1 MLDHANALNAT
12 GKMLHDVYRT
22 FDPRRYSMHF
32 ARDRAYRFMRR
43 HEKEATGGR
52 QYDWVV
58 HVRMDMGWSDAIS
71 QPIVSFDDRHIYVP
85 SMWFADVP
93 DTFALVPRKLA
104 DAYFEIDGLILPP
117 KVMCIGGPNFD
128 PNTASI
134 EGMIQRGYTSE
145 VAQNFVK
152 SELCVH
158 KFPGFHKVVHKQSN
172 STWSTS
178 GYSEYLLKR
187 KLLAAGL
194 PLFKGNSGPQSRQS
208 FVILFLFPLFI
219 VRYFPTNRIP
229 AYRYLTVSSS
239 DRTKMTARVPEDE
252 RTIMFMCFYLRA
264 RQHIP
269 YAKTVSAS
277 NAAMHAS
284 CLHMALLHHD
294 LARQTPWSTPCC
306 VMAKARS
313 RAAPELARAVY
324 MASDLKERECQSLDA
339 TSTTGLDR
347 ISTDWN
353 FMPLRLRFRQNK
365 CVTFSDYQPVKKSG
379 MFETE
384 ALAALSLHTNRDALQ
399 LPRFKVANLFIAPC
413 INYYRYKDIMVS
425 YQNRN

>member
-1 MLDHANALNAT
+1 MYSSCMVVGRSKGLSKQPYTCRGPMRALVFIILIFIPVYANFVAREAEVIGSNDKKVFVAFIFAGAPRSLIVPVVHESIRVNMLQALCPTPLCEPHVYARISRADNTHKPNDAVGHTVRVQSSAVDSAVLYALKRVAAGNKLFTDYLETGSEQEKREMLDHANALNAT

-43 HEKEATGGR
+43 HEREATGGR

-152 SELCVH
+152 SELCVYISSL
-158 KFPGFHKVVHKQSN
+158 V
-172 STWSTS
+172 
-178 GYSEYLLKR
+178 
-187 KLLAAGL
+187 
-194 PLFKGNSGPQSRQS
+194 
-208 FVILFLFPLFI
+208 FI
-219 VRYFPTNRIP
+219 
-229 AYRYLTVSSS
+229 
-239 DRTKMTARVPEDE
+239 K
-252 RTIMFMCFYLRA
+252 
-264 RQHIP
+264 
-269 YAKTVSAS
+269 
-277 NAAMHAS
+277 
-284 CLHMALLHHD
+284 
-294 LARQTPWSTPCC
+294 
-306 VMAKARS
+306 
-313 RAAPELARAVY
+313 
-324 MASDLKERECQSLDA
+324 
-339 TSTTGLDR
+339 
-347 ISTDWN
+347 
-353 FMPLRLRFRQNK
+353 
-365 CVTFSDYQPVKKSG
+365 
-379 MFETE
+379 
-384 ALAALSLHTNRDALQ
+384 
-399 LPRFKVANLFIAPC
+399 
-413 INYYRYKDIMVS
+413 
-425 YQNRN
+425 